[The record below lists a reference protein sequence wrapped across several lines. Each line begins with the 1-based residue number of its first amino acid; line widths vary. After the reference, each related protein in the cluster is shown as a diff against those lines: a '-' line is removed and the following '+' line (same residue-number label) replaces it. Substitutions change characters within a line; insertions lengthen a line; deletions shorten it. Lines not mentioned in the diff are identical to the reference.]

1 MERRDLRRRQ
11 LLQLDQPI
19 SSIRA
24 RNRGIDPY
32 LNNTVKVYCHLK
44 TFLLNTAADEARK
57 QEETKNV
64 LQGLLGDYSESDED
78 NEEQVS
84 ISQLGRLSNS

>member
-1 MERRDLRRRQ
+1 
-11 LLQLDQPI
+11 LLKI
-19 SSIRA
+19 
-24 RNRGIDPY
+24 
-32 LNNTVKVYCHLK
+32 
-44 TFLLNTAADEARK
+44 AADEARK

-84 ISQLGRLSNS
+84 NSQLGRLSNSWEY

>member
-1 MERRDLRRRQ
+1 MERRDVTRRRQ
-11 LLQLDQPI
+11 LLQLDHPI

-24 RNRGIDPY
+24 KN
-32 LNNTVKVYCHLK
+32 K
-44 TFLLNTAADEARK
+44 AADEARK

-78 NEEQVS
+78 IEEQVS
-84 ISQLGRLSNS
+84 NSQLGRLSYS